1 MAERISDTSVRFT
14 INWEKP
20 SDRNGSFN
28 YQVMFEAMQL
38 DPYPDARQTNVDMTN
53 MTLNNDDGN
62 LEEFLFQEA
71 LPFANYIITLTAVN
85 IKLNRSGPSTT
96 VEGRTIAIGKY
107 PT

>member
-14 INWEKP
+14 INWKKP

-38 DPYPDARQTNVDMTN
+38 DPYPEARKTNVDMTN
-53 MTLNNDDGN
+53 RTLNNDDGN
-62 LEEFLFQEA
+62 LEEFLFPEA
-71 LPFANYIITLTAVN
+71 LPFANYTITLIAVN

>member
-1 MAERISDTSVRFT
+1 MAERISDTLVKFT

-28 YQVMFEAMQL
+28 YQLVFEAMQL
-38 DPYPDARQTNVDMTN
+38 DPYPEARQTNVSMTTR
-53 MTLNNDDGN
+53 MLNNDDGN
-62 LEEFLFQEA
+62 QEEDLIAEA
-71 LPFANYIITLTAVN
+71 LPFANYTITLTAVN

-107 PT
+107 PI